1 MENKVK
7 KKKKTTKFRIEF
19 LTPSPVLSL
28 LGGLYE
34 THNRFITCN
43 QQLQLMEKDQNK
55 PTVLSLGTFI
65 FHTPPLALLSS
76 SLDQKPTFKFILLD
90 EVALHTSSLT
100 MDDIKNKRQGSILQW
115 TSPPLSVLLE
125 TEADERKREAV
136 EMERGVGFSGQK
148 GKEDDHPQGRVQ
160 RGSPEYLG
168 GTAST

>member
-100 MDDIKNKRQGSILQW
+100 MDDIKNKRQGSILQ
-115 TSPPLSVLLE
+115 
-125 TEADERKREAV
+125 
-136 EMERGVGFSGQK
+136 
-148 GKEDDHPQGRVQ
+148 
-160 RGSPEYLG
+160 
-168 GTAST
+168 